1 MSNKILAPQ
10 LHGAPGG
17 VGVGVVGLVGG
28 LNLAKKSG
36 NGEVSYAKGDTSI
49 NAKLDTT
56 NAAIL
61 EEVELTHGL
70 KVQGKSLTLT
80 PKYVSEGQK
89 GSLSARLALND
100 ATTLEVEGEAEVR
113 HGLVEEAGVA
123 GLVAGH
129 EREDLGG
136 DGGGLLQA
144 PAELLVEQE
153 S

>member
-1 MSNKILAPQ
+1 MNYYKNYKTHLGQ
-10 LHGAPGG
+10 RK
-17 VGVGVVGLVGG
+17 
-28 LNLAKKSG
+28 KKSG
-36 NGEVSYAKGDTSI
+36 NGEVSYAKGDTNI

-89 GSLSARLALND
+89 GSLSARLLDSAR
-100 ATTLEVEGEAEVR
+100 TLARGPVKV
-113 HGLVEEAGVA
+113 GVSCVPQ
-123 GLVAGH
+123 L
-129 EREDLGG
+129 
-136 DGGGLLQA
+136 
-144 PAELLVEQE
+144 PP